1 MDILSIK
8 NLTQTMSMGD
18 ATVKTTDEI
27 NTDASNSFFSLFSSF
42 SMSSVSAVAGAAKDD
57 SLQNTSLAVEGKGYE
72 KLNFK
77 TSDKSDTA
85 VKTEV
90 NAENKET
97 VENYKKEVVSKISEA
112 TGMDEETVEQAM
124 EELAL
129 TIMDLLNPQNLAQLV
144 ETLTGSDTASLL
156 LSSDFTNLMDE
167 ITALTENLATELNVE
182 TSDLMEVLADFDFE
196 VSDEAEFVVSEA
208 ADFEEVPQNLSTD
221 MFSGMTTTQ
230 TGENQNSVEI
240 GYENENA
247 EIEVPVET
255 VVQKEVVVSDEN
267 KNKNFEMSSQ
277 ESEINVEVKDVRSE
291 NDFTKNSKN
300 SDHSSEHLFAQ
311 NNAEVPVNTQNV
323 DAPVA
328 DVTSF
333 ANSYTTIDPL
343 ELLEQVTSNLK
354 ITLASDATTMEM
366 QLNPENLGKVFLQLS
381 SKEGVVSAHFNA
393 QNEVVKEVLESQMAD
408 LRTSL
413 NQQGVKVDA
422 IEVTVSSHGFERN
435 LDENQHREEK
445 EGEMMEENKKSRRS
459 LRMDSLDELQGLMTE
474 EEMLVAQIMRDNGN
488 SMDLTA

>member
-1 MDILSIK
+1 LDILSIK